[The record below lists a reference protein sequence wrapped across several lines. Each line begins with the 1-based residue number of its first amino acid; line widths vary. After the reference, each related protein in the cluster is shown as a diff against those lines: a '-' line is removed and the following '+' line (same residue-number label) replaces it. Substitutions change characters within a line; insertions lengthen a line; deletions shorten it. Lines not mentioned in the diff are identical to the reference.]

1 MSVDTAEVIAGML
14 AVYLAIGLAFAFA
27 FIARGVAAI
36 DPDARGM
43 PWSARLLIVPGAAIL
58 WPLMLWKW
66 FTQKSPP
73 VS

>member
-1 MSVDTAEVIAGML
+1 MSVETAEALVSIA
-14 AVYLAIGLAFAFA
+14 AAYLALGVAFASA
-27 FIARGVAAI
+27 FVIWGVAAI

-43 PWSARLLIVPGAAIL
+43 PWLARLLIVPGVAAL

>member
-1 MSVDTAEVIAGML
+1 MSVETAEVIVGALAG
-14 AVYLAIGLAFAFA
+14 YLVLGLAFALA
-27 FIARGVAAI
+27 LMTRGVAAI

-43 PWSARLLIVPGAAIL
+43 PWPARLLIVPGAAAL

-66 FTQKSPP
+66 FTQKAPP